1 LRRAQGYDV
10 EARDPFHTGSPLL
23 EEVIVSTARTSVV
36 VAIVALSVPLPLCA
50 AGFDRVELNVPDPPA
65 AARWYAN
72 HLGGRLV
79 QLESTPTVVFGK
91 ITLSFAKADGLI
103 GDSVGSGIDHLGFSY
118 ANIDVAMQRFA
129 RDRVRIVS
137 GVEKDGPVRYAFI
150 HDPWSTLIEVVEDPQ
165 IRGFHHIHLA
175 TTDPK
180 ATLKFY
186 TDVFG
191 GKVSRFAGLIGGIR
205 QADAWI
211 LVKGTQSK
219 LESTKGRGIDHV
231 RWSVVDFDA
240 TVERLRSQAASFTL
254 EPRGGEAARS
264 LVIWGPEGVRLEV
277 VRRVAE

>member
-1 LRRAQGYDV
+1 
-10 EARDPFHTGSPLL
+10 L
-23 EEVIVSTARTSVV
+23 EEASVSKARTSVV
-36 VAIVALSVPLPLCA
+36 IAIVALCVPLPLCA

-79 QLESTPTVVFGK
+79 QLESAHAVAFGK

-118 ANIDVAMQRFA
+118 VDIDVAMQQFA

-175 TTDPK
+175 STNPK

-186 TDVFG
+186 TNVFG

-211 LVKGTQSK
+211 LVKGTSHK
-219 LESTKGRGIDHV
+219 LAPTKGRAIDHV
-231 RWSVVDFDA
+231 SWPVTDFDA
-240 TVERLRSQAASFTL
+240 AVERLRARQVPL
-254 EPRGGEAARS
+254 ESPVRDTGTARS
-264 LVIWGPEGVRLEV
+264 LWVIGPEGVRLNIV
-277 VRRVAE
+277 HATAE